1 MKVLVP
7 IKRVVDYNVKVRAKS
22 DETGPDLAN
31 AKMAINPFCEIA
43 VEEAVRLKESET
55 AQEVIAVSIG
65 SNACQEQLR
74 TALALGA
81 DRAILV
87 ETELEVEPLG
97 VAKLLKAVVEKE
109 QPDLVILGKQA
120 IDDDSNQT
128 GQMLASLLSCAQ
140 GTFASE
146 IKIEGDKINVTREV
160 DGGLQTVSLNLP
172 AVVPTALRLNEPRY
186 ASLPNIMKAKKKPLD
201 TLTPEELSVDASPR
215 TETLKVSPP
224 PERAAGVIVESVDEL
239 VEKLKNEAKVIT

>member
-31 AKMAINPFCEIA
+31 VKMAINPFCEIA

-55 AQEVIAVSIG
+55 VQEVIAVSIG

-97 VAKLLKAVVEKE
+97 VAKLLKAVVEK
-109 QPDLVILGKQA
+109 
-120 IDDDSNQT
+120 
-128 GQMLASLLSCAQ
+128 
-140 GTFASE
+140 
-146 IKIEGDKINVTREV
+146 
-160 DGGLQTVSLNLP
+160 
-172 AVVPTALRLNEPRY
+172 
-186 ASLPNIMKAKKKPLD
+186 
-201 TLTPEELSVDASPR
+201 
-215 TETLKVSPP
+215 
-224 PERAAGVIVESVDEL
+224 
-239 VEKLKNEAKVIT
+239 